1 MKGYE
6 KIVSSIVSVSSIRML
21 IGATSTIYM
30 LDNGVALYEIG
41 MIKSVQAVV
50 ILLFGFFIGVFS
62 DRVDRKSIHTIA
74 ILISFLWLLLFYL
87 GGIYSSISLFY
98 IAEILNGI
106 SLSMIQ
112 NNTNGYLVEQFK
124 KDNRDEKLDKL
135 FGQLSKLSFLGM
147 AIASLVGGGVYYLL
161 GSSSF
166 LYTALLM
173 LAVFI
178 LSLLLLPDGSNL
190 SVARKMIDRKEFYL
204 VLRKINKH
212 REIIFAYMLYGL
224 LFQIIIQYWQ
234 VMVYDFEI
242 IVKNNYW
249 LGIVLF
255 LLMLSQSFAGS
266 VIERKFYVPRTVLY
280 FGTILVLFALVLSIS
295 FSSPVIYIIS
305 LCSLMFSI
313 RYISI
318 LTGVELQSDLK
329 NRFRSK
335 YDMVLNSIL
344 RIITAIMLFVVGFIV
359 EHFGSVSILY
369 LGIIMIGIN
378 VVVELKSY
386 K

>member
-1 MKGYE
+1 
-6 KIVSSIVSVSSIRML
+6 
-21 IGATSTIYM
+21 
-30 LDNGVALYEIG
+30 
-41 MIKSVQAVV
+41 
-50 ILLFGFFIGVFS
+50 
-62 DRVDRKSIHTIA
+62 
-74 ILISFLWLLLFYL
+74 
-87 GGIYSSISLFY
+87 
-98 IAEILNGI
+98 
-106 SLSMIQ
+106 
-112 NNTNGYLVEQFK
+112 
-124 KDNRDEKLDKL
+124 
-135 FGQLSKLSFLGM
+135 
-147 AIASLVGGGVYYLL
+147 
-161 GSSSF
+161 
-166 LYTALLM
+166 M

-266 VIERKFYVPRTVLY
+266 VIERKFYVPRAVLY
-280 FGTILVLFALVLSIS
+280 FGTILVLFTLVLSIS

-305 LCSLMFSI
+305 LCGLMFSI